1 MARNTKRKV
10 RRRGRRKKRGF
21 ASWSLGKKIGAVLGG
36 TFLAVA
42 VIGMVILASKMNKLK
57 SVKLNTDKL
66 NISDEVQHEEGYTNV
81 ALFGLDSRENDLGKG
96 NRSDTIMIASLNN
109 DTKEVKLVSIY
120 RDTLLELD
128 DGSYNKANAAYAFG
142 GPEGAVSLINRN
154 LDMNIEKYVTVNFN
168 ALVDVIDAVGGLDLE
183 LTHDEVGHMNNYCV
197 ETSKVT
203 GKSYEKIEPEVEGTY
218 HLNGV
223 QAVSY
228 SRIRYTAGG
237 DFKRAER
244 QRLVLEKIADKVQN
258 MSVGT
263 VNKIID
269 SVFPQ
274 ISTNFTLAEM
284 IGYAKNLTKYKL
296 GDSIGFPADNT
307 TDMLNEVG
315 SVVIPDTLSSNVM
328 EVHKFLFGNDGYTV
342 SSTITSVENGIAEKS
357 SDKAKSGS
365 AVDDDEVPSSAG
377 YKSTYSNSTSGTTG
391 NTSGTTGSGY
401 GTTTGTTG
409 GYSSGSATGSGTT
422 TGTTGSS
429 YGTTGGNY
437 GTTTGGTTT
446 GTTSGTTT
454 ETTDGTE

>member
-21 ASWSLGKKIGAVLGG
+21 ASWSFGKKIGAVLGG

-183 LTHDEVGHMNNYCV
+183 LTHDEVVHMNNYCV

-391 NTSGTTGSGY
+391 NTSGTTGS
-401 GTTTGTTG
+401 
-409 GYSSGSATGSGTT
+409 
-422 TGTTGSS
+422 S

-437 GTTTGGTTT
+437 GTTTGGTTG